1 MLCDAGGGTVD
12 LISYKVTQITPTF
25 RIEEA
30 AVGSGDKCGA
40 TYVEQVRERLPS
52 SVLQVAGSLYSRNL
66 GADTDAQEFLG
77 WLEKWIGTDRFKRIP
92 KEKTRHGSAMI
103 NSFEVNKLQFSG
115 EFHRAWLPQVRACHW
130 S

>member
-40 TYVEQVRERLPS
+40 TYVEQVRETPVERASGGRQP
-52 SVLQVAGSLYSRNL
+52 LQPEPRS
-66 GADTDAQEFLG
+66 
-77 WLEKWIGTDRFKRIP
+77 
-92 KEKTRHGSAMI
+92 
-103 NSFEVNKLQFSG
+103 
-115 EFHRAWLPQVRACHW
+115 
-130 S
+130 